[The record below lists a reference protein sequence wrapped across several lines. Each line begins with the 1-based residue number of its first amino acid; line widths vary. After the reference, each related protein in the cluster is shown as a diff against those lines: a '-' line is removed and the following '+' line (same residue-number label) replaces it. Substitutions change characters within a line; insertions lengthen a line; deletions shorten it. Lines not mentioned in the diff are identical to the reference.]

1 MSSRSAERIG
11 GPRGRARAP
20 PRIGKWRRK
29 GQQRMALG
37 QTERARRETR
47 EPMAKYCLSCVC
59 VSRGPLG
66 QLDEELVQGRQGPPR
81 VADAVDSLQVS
92 SRLRF
97 AKGIRPRPQIEKAT

>member
-59 VSRGPLG
+59 VSRGAIRPEDV
-66 QLDEELVQGRQGPPR
+66 QPVAARAYLDVETLADQQPAVVDHLDAPDR
-81 VADAVDSLQVS
+81 VA
-92 SRLRF
+92 
-97 AKGIRPRPQIEKAT
+97 